1 MFIIFIPDGGYAIR
15 FAGGFELNEELT
27 HDGLSPA
34 MWEDHSVE
42 VVVGVGVDVDLDG
55 RGVEFG
61 FVCVGWW

>member
-1 MFIIFIPDGGYAIR
+1 MFVGVVPDRGDTLQLT
-15 FAGGFELNEELT
+15 GGFELNEELT

-34 MWEDHSVE
+34 MWENHSVE
-42 VVVGVGVDVDLDG
+42 VVIGVGVDVDLDG